1 VVHSPIYK
9 PPLVV
14 ASVLTMSAFFLAVVF
29 DKIKLGSTL
38 GIAGN
43 GLLLIFYF
51 MEARA
56 RRRNP

>member
-1 VVHSPIYK
+1 MVHSPIYK

-14 ASVLTMSAFFLAVVF
+14 ASVLKMSAFFLAVVF

>member
-1 VVHSPIYK
+1 MALSPVYK
-9 PPLVV
+9 ALLLV
-14 ASVLTMSAFFLAVVF
+14 ASVLTMSSFFLAVVF

-56 RRRNP
+56 RRKNP